1 MKYTKYSTKI
11 ITQKAE
17 NRDYSKH
24 LCLPPFLPRELS
36 VIGTV
41 LFWLVTLKVPPWWS
55 RKDCKNFLLS
65 NPLDCWKTHFQSTK
79 H

>member
-17 NRDYSKH
+17 NRDYLKH

-36 VIGTV
+36 FIGTI
-41 LFWLVTLKVPPWWS
+41 LFWLVTLKVPPWWP
-55 RKDCKNFLLS
+55 RKGCKNFLLS
-65 NPLDCWKTHFQSTK
+65 NPLNTENISFSEVLF
-79 H
+79 